1 MEARVAGVTR
11 VVLDV
16 DTGIDDALALLYAV
30 ASPSVELCGVTVV
43 AGNVPVEVGARNS
56 AAVLAAAGAGDVPV
70 ATGAARTTAGGGPRT
85 GPTNHGPDG
94 LGGVVLP
101 PGPER
106 PGLGVRDVVDAAARG
121 GPYTLVGLAPMT
133 NVAGVAPLADAVV
146 LVGGELVTQEP
157 PELNAGHDAPAT
169 SRTLASGRPTTI
181 YVMDVFDQVSV
192 TAEDVARLRSSE
204 RAAARISGDLLAVRR
219 GRLIGDAGAVV
230 LLTHPHLFGVEQR
243 RLGMAGGH
251 LTEIPDGRLLDVVV
265 TVDGPAVARAFV
277 DTLLPETRWG
287 GAGCPTSG

>member
-1 MEARVAGVTR
+1 MTR

-30 ASPSVELCGVTVV
+30 ASPAVELCGVTVV

-70 ATGAARTTAGGGPRT
+70 ASGAARTTAGAGPRT

-101 PGPER
+101 SAPER
-106 PGLGVRDVVDAAARG
+106 PGLGVGDVVDTAARG

-133 NVAGVAPLADAVV
+133 NVADVAPLADTVV
-146 LVGGELVTQEP
+146 LLGGELVAQEP
-157 PELNAGHDAPAT
+157 PEFNAGHDVAAT
-169 SRTLASGRPTTI
+169 SRALASGRPTTI
-181 YVMDVFDQVSV
+181 YVIDVFGHVSV
-192 TAEDVARLRSSE
+192 RTEDVARLRSSE
-204 RAAARISGDLLAVRR
+204 RAAARIAGELLAVRR

-251 LTEIPDGRLLDVVV
+251 LTEDPGGRLLDVVV
-265 TVDGPAVARAFV
+265 TADAPAVARAFV
-277 DTLLPETRWG
+277 DTLLPGTR
-287 GAGCPTSG
+287 SGRSV